1 MMGLAAHPDMVRN
14 VAIVGHLHHGKTSLV
29 DMLVYE
35 THKLDFDCDNPVRPR
50 FVPPRSAS
58 PDLSSSQL
66 RYTDTHSLA
75 QSRAI
80 SIKSSPMSLVLPT
93 TKGKSYLVNLIDTP
107 GHINFVDEMVS
118 GIRVADGAVVVVDAV
133 EGVLLTTTQAIQ
145 HLVASK
151 IPIVVVVNKV
161 DRLILELRL
170 PPGDAYIKLKQTIE
184 EVNTIISSVLCPQR
198 SDSC

>member
-1 MMGLAAHPDMVRN
+1 MGLAAHPEMVRN